1 LIWVCTPPLLHQ
13 TNQHIEHLKKENII
27 ATAQNL
33 LNSKLIEL
41 EKAIFNVQNAANEE
55 SKSSMG
61 DKYETGRAMAQND
74 RAMLEN
80 QKNELLKD
88 IATFE
93 NINFEQETEF
103 VKSGSLLQTSIG
115 YILVSVSLGKIIE
128 DGVNVMLISSV
139 SPLGAELSGKKA
151 KDVIEMNGRPIQI
164 IGIY

>member
-1 LIWVCTPPLLHQ
+1 MKD
-13 TNQHIEHLKKENII
+13 LKKENII
-27 ATAQNL
+27 TTAQNL
-33 LNSKLIEL
+33 LQSKLIEL

-88 IATFE
+88 ISTFE

-103 VKSGSLLQTSIG
+103 VKNGSLVHTSIG
-115 YILVSVSLGKIIE
+115 YILVSVSLGKIVD
-128 DGVNVMLISSV
+128 DGVSAMLISSA
-139 SPLGAELSGKKA
+139 SPLGTELSGKKV
-151 KDVIEMNGRPIQI
+151 KDTVTMNGRPIQI
-164 IGIY
+164 LGIY

>member
-1 LIWVCTPPLLHQ
+1 MKD
-13 TNQHIEHLKKENII
+13 LKKENII
-27 ATAQNL
+27 ATAQKL
-33 LNSKLIEL
+33 LQSKLIEL

-88 IATFE
+88 ISTFE

-103 VKSGSLLQTSIG
+103 IKSGSLVQTSIG
-115 YILVSVSLGKIIE
+115 YILVSVSLGKIVE
-128 DGVNVMLISSV
+128 DGVNVMLISSA
-139 SPLGAELSGKKA
+139 SPLGTELTGKKVN
-151 KDVIEMNGRPIQI
+151 DTVTMNGRPIQI
-164 IGIY
+164 LGIY

>member
-1 LIWVCTPPLLHQ
+1 MKD
-13 TNQHIEHLKKENII
+13 LKKENII

-88 IATFE
+88 ISTFE

-103 VKSGSLLQTSIG
+103 IKSGSLVHTSIG
-115 YILVSVSLGKIIE
+115 YILISVGLGKIV
-128 DGVNVMLISSV
+128 DSGVNVMLISSA
-139 SPLGAELSGKKA
+139 SPLGTDLSGKKN
-151 KDVIEMNGRPIQI
+151 KDTITINGRQIQI
-164 IGIY
+164 LGIY

>member
-1 LIWVCTPPLLHQ
+1 MK
-13 TNQHIEHLKKENII
+13 NLKKENII
-27 ATAQNL
+27 TTAQKL
-33 LNSKLIEL
+33 LNSKLVEL

-88 IATFE
+88 ISTFE

-103 VKSGSLLQTSIG
+103 VKSGSLVQTSIG
-115 YILVSVSLGKIIE
+115 YILVSVSLGKIVE
-128 DGVNVMLISSV
+128 GGLNVMLISSA
-139 SPLGAELSGKKA
+139 SPLGTELSGKKVR
-151 KDVIEMNGRPIQI
+151 DTVTMNGRSIQI
-164 IGIY
+164 LGIY

>member
-1 LIWVCTPPLLHQ
+1 LKD
-13 TNQHIEHLKKENII
+13 LKKENII

-80 QKNELLKD
+80 QKNEL
-88 IATFE
+88 IR
-93 NINFEQETEF
+93 
-103 VKSGSLLQTSIG
+103 VC
-115 YILVSVSLGKIIE
+115 
-128 DGVNVMLISSV
+128 
-139 SPLGAELSGKKA
+139 
-151 KDVIEMNGRPIQI
+151 
-164 IGIY
+164 

>member
-1 LIWVCTPPLLHQ
+1 MKD
-13 TNQHIEHLKKENII
+13 LKKENII
-27 ATAQNL
+27 ATARNL
-33 LNSKLIEL
+33 LQSKLIEL

-88 IATFE
+88 ISTFE

-103 VKSGSLLQTSIG
+103 IKSGSLVQTSIG
-115 YILVSVSLGKIIE
+115 YILVSVSLGKIVE
-128 DGVNVMLISSV
+128 DGVNVMLISSA
-139 SPLGAELSGKKA
+139 SPLGTELTGKKI
-151 KDVIEMNGRPIQI
+151 KDSVTMNSRPIQI
-164 IGIY
+164 LAIY

>member
-1 LIWVCTPPLLHQ
+1 LKD
-13 TNQHIEHLKKENII
+13 LKKENII
-27 ATAQNL
+27 ATAHKL
-33 LNSKLIEL
+33 LNSKLVEL

-88 IATFE
+88 ISTFE

-103 VKSGSLLQTSIG
+103 IKNGSLVHTTIG
-115 YILVSVSLGKIIE
+115 YILISVSLGKIVESGIT
-128 DGVNVMLISSV
+128 VMLISSA
-139 SPLGAELSGKKA
+139 SPLGTELSGKKA
-151 KDVIEMNGRPIQI
+151 KDSITINGRQLQI

>member
-1 LIWVCTPPLLHQ
+1 MKD
-13 TNQHIEHLKKENII
+13 LKKENII

-88 IATFE
+88 IITFE
-93 NINFEQETEF
+93 NINFGQETEF
-103 VKSGSLLQTSIG
+103 VKNGSLVQTSIG
-115 YILVSVSLGKIIE
+115 YILVSVSLGKIVEGGI
-128 DGVNVMLISSV
+128 NVMLISSA
-139 SPLGAELSGKKA
+139 SPLGTELLGKKA
-151 KDVIEMNGRPIQI
+151 KDSITMNGRQIQI
-164 IGIY
+164 LGIY

>member
-1 LIWVCTPPLLHQ
+1 LKD
-13 TNQHIEHLKKENII
+13 LKKENII
-27 ATAQNL
+27 AKAHKL
-33 LNSKLIEL
+33 LNSKLVEL

-88 IATFE
+88 ISTFE

-103 VKSGSLLQTSIG
+103 IKNGSLVHTSIG
-115 YILVSVSLGKIIE
+115 YILISVSLGKIVESGIT
-128 DGVNVMLISSV
+128 VMLISSA
-139 SPLGAELSGKKA
+139 SPLGTELSGKKA
-151 KDVIEMNGRPIQI
+151 KDSITINGRQLQI

>member
-1 LIWVCTPPLLHQ
+1 MKD
-13 TNQHIEHLKKENII
+13 LKKENII

-88 IATFE
+88 ITTFE
-93 NINFEQETEF
+93 NINFGQETEF
-103 VKSGSLLQTSIG
+103 VKNGSLVQTSIG
-115 YILVSVSLGKIIE
+115 YILVSVSLGKIVEGGI
-128 DGVNVMLISSV
+128 NVMLISSA
-139 SPLGAELSGKKA
+139 SPLGAELLGKKA
-151 KDVIEMNGRPIQI
+151 KDSITMNGRQIQI
-164 IGIY
+164 LGIY

>member
-1 LIWVCTPPLLHQ
+1 MK
-13 TNQHIEHLKKENII
+13 NLKKENII
-27 ATAQNL
+27 TKAQKL
-33 LNSKLIEL
+33 LSSKLIEL

-93 NINFEQETEF
+93 NINFEQKTEF
-103 VKSGSLLQTSIG
+103 VKSGSLVNTSIG
-115 YILVSVSLGKIIE
+115 YILVSVSLGKILD
-128 DGVNVMLISSV
+128 DGERVMLISSA
-139 SPLGAELSGKKA
+139 SPLGTELTGKKV
-151 KDVIEMNGRPIQI
+151 KESVTMNGRPIQI
-164 IGIY
+164 LGIY

>member
-1 LIWVCTPPLLHQ
+1 LKD
-13 TNQHIEHLKKENII
+13 LKKENII

-88 IATFE
+88 ISTFE

-103 VKSGSLLQTSIG
+103 IKSGSLVHTSIG
-115 YILVSVSLGKIIE
+115 YILISVGLGKIV
-128 DGVNVMLISSV
+128 DSGVNVMLISSA
-139 SPLGAELSGKKA
+139 SPLGTDLSGKKN
-151 KDVIEMNGRPIQI
+151 KDTITINGRQIQI
-164 IGIY
+164 LGIY

>member
-1 LIWVCTPPLLHQ
+1 MK
-13 TNQHIEHLKKENII
+13 NLKKENII

-33 LNSKLIEL
+33 LHSKLIEL

-88 IATFE
+88 ITTFE

-103 VKSGSLLQTSIG
+103 VKSGSLVQTSIG
-115 YILVSVSLGKIIE
+115 YILVSVSLGKIME
-128 DGVNVMLISSV
+128 DGISVMLISSA
-139 SPLGAELSGKKA
+139 SPLGTELSGKKI
-151 KDVIEMNGRPIQI
+151 KDIVTMNGRPIQI
-164 IGIY
+164 LGIY

>member
-1 LIWVCTPPLLHQ
+1 LK
-13 TNQHIEHLKKENII
+13 NLKKENII
-27 ATAQNL
+27 LTAQKL
-33 LNSKLIEL
+33 LNSKLVEL

-93 NINFEQETEF
+93 NINFEQKTEF
-103 VKSGSLLQTSIG
+103 VKSGSLVHTSIG
-115 YILVSVSLGKIIE
+115 YILVSVSLGKILD
-128 DGVNVMLISSV
+128 DGERVMLISSA
-139 SPLGAELSGKKA
+139 SPLGTELTGKKV
-151 KDVIEMNGRPIQI
+151 KESVTMNGRPIQI
-164 IGIY
+164 LGIY

>member
-1 LIWVCTPPLLHQ
+1 LK
-13 TNQHIEHLKKENII
+13 NLKKENII
-27 ATAQNL
+27 TTAQKL
-33 LNSKLIEL
+33 LNSKLVEL

-88 IATFE
+88 ISTFE

-103 VKSGSLLQTSIG
+103 VKSGSLVQTSIG
-115 YILVSVSLGKIIE
+115 YILVSVSLGKIVEGGLSVI
-128 DGVNVMLISSV
+128 LISSA
-139 SPLGAELSGKKA
+139 SPLGTELSGKKVR
-151 KDVIEMNGRPIQI
+151 DTVTMNGRSIQI
-164 IGIY
+164 LGIY

>member
-1 LIWVCTPPLLHQ
+1 MKD
-13 TNQHIEHLKKENII
+13 LKKENII

-88 IATFE
+88 IITFE
-93 NINFEQETEF
+93 NINFGQETEF
-103 VKSGSLLQTSIG
+103 VKNGSLVQTSIG
-115 YILVSVSLGKIIE
+115 YILVSVSLGKIVEGGI
-128 DGVNVMLISSV
+128 NVMLISSA
-139 SPLGAELSGKKA
+139 SPLGAELLGKKA
-151 KDVIEMNGRPIQI
+151 KVSITMNGRQIQI
-164 IGIY
+164 LGIY

>member
-1 LIWVCTPPLLHQ
+1 M
-13 TNQHIEHLKKENII
+13 KKENII
-27 ATAQNL
+27 ATARNL
-33 LNSKLIEL
+33 LQSKLIEL

-88 IATFE
+88 ISTFE

-103 VKSGSLLQTSIG
+103 IKSGSLVQTSIG
-115 YILVSVSLGKIIE
+115 YILVSVSLGKIVE
-128 DGVNVMLISSV
+128 DGVNVMLISSA
-139 SPLGAELSGKKA
+139 SPLGTELTGKKI
-151 KDVIEMNGRPIQI
+151 KDSVTMNSRPIQI
-164 IGIY
+164 LAIY

>member
-1 LIWVCTPPLLHQ
+1 MKD
-13 TNQHIEHLKKENII
+13 LKKENII
-27 ATAQNL
+27 ATAQKL
-33 LNSKLIEL
+33 LNSKLVEL

-88 IATFE
+88 ISTFE

-103 VKSGSLLQTSIG
+103 IKNGSLVHTSIG
-115 YILVSVSLGKIIE
+115 YILLSVSLGKIIE
-128 DGVNVMLISSV
+128 SGITVMLISSA
-139 SPLGAELSGKKA
+139 SPLGTELSGKKA
-151 KDVIEMNGRPIQI
+151 KDAITINGRQIQI

>member
-1 LIWVCTPPLLHQ
+1 M
-13 TNQHIEHLKKENII
+13 KKENII
-27 ATAQNL
+27 TTAQNL
-33 LNSKLIEL
+33 LQSKLIEL

-88 IATFE
+88 ISTFE

-103 VKSGSLLQTSIG
+103 VKNGSLVHTSIG
-115 YILVSVSLGKIIE
+115 YILVSVSLGKIVD
-128 DGVNVMLISSV
+128 DGVSAMLISSA
-139 SPLGAELSGKKA
+139 SPLGTELSGKKV
-151 KDVIEMNGRPIQI
+151 KDTVTMNGRPIQI
-164 IGIY
+164 LGIY

>member
-1 LIWVCTPPLLHQ
+1 MKD
-13 TNQHIEHLKKENII
+13 LKKENII

-88 IATFE
+88 ISTFE
-93 NINFEQETEF
+93 NINFEQETESI
-103 VKSGSLLQTSIG
+103 KSGSLVHTSIG
-115 YILVSVSLGKIIE
+115 YILISVGLGKIV
-128 DGVNVMLISSV
+128 DSGVNVMLISSA
-139 SPLGAELSGKKA
+139 SPLGTDLSGKKN
-151 KDVIEMNGRPIQI
+151 KDTITINGRQIQI
-164 IGIY
+164 LGIY

>member
-1 LIWVCTPPLLHQ
+1 MKD
-13 TNQHIEHLKKENII
+13 LKKENII

-33 LNSKLIEL
+33 LQSKLIEL

-88 IATFE
+88 ISTFE
-93 NINFEQETEF
+93 NINFEQATEF
-103 VKSGSLLQTSIG
+103 VKNGSLLQTSIG
-115 YILVSVSLGKIIE
+115 YILVSVSLGKIMD
-128 DGVNVMLISSV
+128 DGVSVMLISSA
-139 SPLGAELSGKKA
+139 SPLGTELTGKKV
-151 KDVIEMNGRPIQI
+151 KETVTMNGRPIQI
-164 IGIY
+164 LGIY

>member
-1 LIWVCTPPLLHQ
+1 LKD
-13 TNQHIEHLKKENII
+13 LKKENII

-33 LNSKLIEL
+33 LNSKLVEL

-88 IATFE
+88 ITTFE

-103 VKSGSLLQTSIG
+103 VKSGSLVHTSIG
-115 YILVSVSLGKIIE
+115 YILVSVSLGKIVEGGI
-128 DGVNVMLISSV
+128 NVMLISSA
-139 SPLGAELSGKKA
+139 SPLGTELSGKKT
-151 KDVIEMNGRPIQI
+151 KDTITMNGRQIQI
-164 IGIY
+164 LGIY

>member
-1 LIWVCTPPLLHQ
+1 LK
-13 TNQHIEHLKKENII
+13 NLKKENII
-27 ATAQNL
+27 TKAQKL
-33 LNSKLIEL
+33 LSSKLIEL

-93 NINFEQETEF
+93 NINFEQKTEF
-103 VKSGSLLQTSIG
+103 VKSGSLVNTSIG
-115 YILVSVSLGKIIE
+115 YILVSVSLGKILD
-128 DGVNVMLISSV
+128 DGERVMLISSA
-139 SPLGAELSGKKA
+139 SPLGTELTGKKV
-151 KDVIEMNGRPIQI
+151 KESVTMNGRPIQI
-164 IGIY
+164 LGIY